1 MKEYKDY
8 SMEKLDE
15 WIHDVLSND
24 QVDSVEIYDVI
35 KKCIQQNIDYHQKQL
50 NKCKSLMEMINNESC
65 FFFNTNYGG
74 TEDYGDLGNDGILL
88 TGEYLK

>member
-24 QVDSVEIYDVI
+24 QVESSEIYDVI

-50 NKCKSLMEMINNESC
+50 NKCNSLMEMINNESF
-65 FFFNTNYGG
+65 FFFNENYGG
-74 TEDYGDLGNDGILL
+74 TEDLGNDGILL